1 MKRCP
6 QCEFTFED
14 HENFCDFDGSELSPI
29 FERPLSSQSYS
40 TLNHVL
46 MPLVRGLLRSNFSL
60 AVLALAGIV
69 FSALLVGYYSATDV
83 QSKGETVEAIPA
95 LVNRES
101 VKNSV
106 ASVATLAVTIAATAP
121 PNKAK
126 ALTGRRSRTS
136 SRSASLQF
144 ARASV
149 RSTAFR
155 SRKPSSSSLRVANL
169 RRTYIQPQLEAKS
182 AVHASSQL
190 IQARDQKH
198 VEALQQVKPS
208 RSVVGEDKVK
218 LTGGHSSSTGSK
230 SFVQFPQKKDS
241 KFIAA
246 MKKTGRVLSWPFRL

>member
-83 QSKGETVEAIPA
+83 QSKGETVEAIPT

-106 ASVATLAVTIAATAP
+106 ASVATLAVTIAATLS

-149 RSTAFR
+149 RSAAFR
-155 SRKPSSSSLRVANL
+155 LRKPSSSSRVANV
-169 RRTYIQPQLEAKS
+169 RRTYIHPQLEAKS

-198 VEALQQVKPS
+198 VETLQLVKPS
-208 RSVVGEDKVK
+208 RSLVGEDKVK
-218 LTGGHSSSTGSK
+218 LTGGHSNSTGGK

>member
-46 MPLVRGLLRSNFSL
+46 MPMVRGLLRSNFSL

-83 QSKGETVEAIPA
+83 QSKGEAVEAIPA
-95 LVNRES
+95 LVTQELVR
-101 VKNSV
+101 NSV

-121 PNKAK
+121 PKAK
-126 ALTGRRSRTS
+126 ALTARRSRTS

-144 ARASV
+144 ARASL
-149 RSTAFR
+149 RSAAFR

-198 VEALQQVKPS
+198 VEALQLVKPS
-208 RSVVGEDKVK
+208 RSVVSQDKVK
-218 LTGGHSSSTGSK
+218 LTGGHSSSTGGK
-230 SFVQFPQKKDS
+230 SFVQYPQKKDS